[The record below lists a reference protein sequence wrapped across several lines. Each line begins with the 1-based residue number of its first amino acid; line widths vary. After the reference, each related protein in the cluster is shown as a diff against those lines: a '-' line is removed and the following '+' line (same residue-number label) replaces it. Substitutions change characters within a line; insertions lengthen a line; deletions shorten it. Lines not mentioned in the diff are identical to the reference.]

1 MTKRLNFKNVFSGLL
16 LAAGLAC
23 TPIAHASLTASEDG
37 KFVYDSDQ
45 NITWL
50 ADANYSQTSGFHS
63 SGNMNWDDAANN
75 WTADLDAHLPLGN
88 NSNWRLPTV
97 NEMQELRHDLGGTT
111 GSLASNHNANYNL
124 FSNLPYEFSSNA
136 TFWTSTIDPSDTAK
150 ATAYN
155 LNSGA
160 SSLVPVD
167 TGLRAMA
174 VTSVPEPE
182 TYAMLLAG
190 LGLVSLVERHRKKI
204 S

>member
-1 MTKRLNFKNVFSGLL
+1 MNKRLNSKNIVTSLL
-16 LAAGLAC
+16 LAAAFVC
-23 TPIAHASLTASEDG
+23 VPVAHASLTPSADG
-37 KFVYDSDQ
+37 KTIYDSDL
-45 NITWL
+45 NLTWL
-50 ADANYSQTSGFHS
+50 ADANYSQTSGYHS

-75 WTADLDAHLPLGN
+75 WAANLTFGG

-111 GSLASNHNANYNL
+111 NSLAFDHNSNYNL
-124 FSNLPYEFSSNA
+124 FSNLPFAFSSNA
-136 TFWTSTIDPSDTAK
+136 TFWTGTIDPSDTTK
-150 ATAYN
+150 ATAYQ

-160 SSLVPVD
+160 SSLAALD

-174 VTSVPEPE
+174 VSPVPEPE

-190 LGLVSLVERHRKKI
+190 LGLVGFIARHRKQI